1 MKMSKYL
8 NYDSPFGLYI
18 HIPFCKSK
26 CNYCDFYS
34 IKYNDEKK
42 QQYIKALSK
51 EIELYTDRLRNETV
65 KTIYFGGG
73 TPSVLSP
80 KKVEHIINKI
90 TSNFNLIDDIEIS
103 MEANPASLNLEKII
117 KYKEAGIN
125 RLSLGVQSFLN
136 KELKFLGRIHT
147 SKEAVK
153 KIEQIKK
160 HFDNF
165 SLDIIFALPG
175 QKLED
180 FKYSLNKAINF
191 KPVHLSLYNLQ
202 IEEDTPLYNRL
213 EAGEIEPISEKLD
226 YQMYNFAIK
235 RLKDIG
241 YQHYEISNFA
251 QSGYHSKHNLLY
263 WQYKP
268 YLGLGPSAH
277 GFNGKKRYY
286 NIIDLNSYVD
296 VLSKDKLPI
305 KKKINLSK
313 DELISE
319 MMFMGLRLIEGV
331 SKRDFQERFNVSI
344 HDIYG
349 EAIKKLKKDNLLKE
363 SDKKL
368 YLTKKGINLG
378 NISFAE
384 FLL

>member
-42 QQYIKALSK
+42 QQYIEALSK
-51 EIELYTDRLRNETV
+51 EIELYTDRLRNKTV

-153 KIEQIKK
+153 TIEQVKK
-160 HFDNF
+160 YFDNF

-251 QSGYHSKHNLLY
+251 QAGYRSQHNLLY

-286 NIIDLNSYVD
+286 NIIDLNSYLN

-305 KKKINLSK
+305 KKKINLSR
-313 DELISE
+313 DDLISE

-331 SKRDFQERFNVSI
+331 SKKDFQERFNVSI
-344 HDIYG
+344 HDKYG
-349 EAIKKLKKDNLLKE
+349 ETIKKLKKDNLLKE